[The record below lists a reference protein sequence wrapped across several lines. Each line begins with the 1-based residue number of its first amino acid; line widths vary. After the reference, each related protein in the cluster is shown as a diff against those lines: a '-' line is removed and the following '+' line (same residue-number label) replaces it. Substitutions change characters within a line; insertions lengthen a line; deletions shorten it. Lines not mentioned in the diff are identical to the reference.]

1 MNRRLKKQSIRLTV
15 KNSSRKRYR
24 KNFLAKSSLLKI
36 DNKWWIV
43 SAFGKA
49 KWRVTH
55 GQKLAEEPHRISGFQ
70 YYVDPLVSFPSSSS
84 FSHMKSSLLRDNKK
98 DDGPRIL
105 GARNVT
111 CCRKIHEI
119 SSKEE
124 EKNGATRNH
133 SRNRASFLAISKH
146 VSVMRNVSKEYIS
159 FPHSARTFEIRRFND
174 RIFL

>member
-1 MNRRLKKQSIRLTV
+1 MVNRICVWKSKVASD
-15 KNSSRKRYR
+15 SRSKTGRGTAS
-24 KNFLAKSSLLKI
+24 NI
-36 DNKWWIV
+36 W
-43 SAFGKA
+43 
-49 KWRVTH
+49 
-55 GQKLAEEPHRISGFQ
+55 FQ